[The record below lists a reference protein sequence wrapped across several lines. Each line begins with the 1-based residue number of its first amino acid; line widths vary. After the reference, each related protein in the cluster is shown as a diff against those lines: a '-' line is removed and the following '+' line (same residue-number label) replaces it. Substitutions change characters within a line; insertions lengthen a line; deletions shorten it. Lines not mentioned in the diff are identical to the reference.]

1 MTIEE
6 FAAAWKYRG
15 ISVDF
20 DQADLE
26 FANAW
31 ATVVLGNYLM
41 DEGTNKFNLG
51 KSILQEEEKTHSPE
65 RDEASGGLIIQ

>member
-51 KSILQEEEKTHSPE
+51 KSMLQTTEDQIAGSSREEKKVT
-65 RDEASGGLIIQ
+65 LN

>member
-1 MTIEE
+1 MTLEE

-51 KSILQEEEKTHSPE
+51 KSMLQTTEDQIAGSSREEKKVT
-65 RDEASGGLIIQ
+65 LN